1 MTPRCPAL
9 ALIGGVTLWLACT
22 DAPDDPPQMGNAE
35 WQLLEDLRL
44 DANAEDFS
52 MIGRLYV
59 GPQQEIVVPEPQDTR
74 FRLYDST
81 GTLVARIGRR
91 GEGPGEFQ
99 HLGSVFW
106 AADTMIAYDAR
117 QDRVTYLLADGTLV
131 RTESVPFRAPNR
143 DGGSGFHTFNPRA
156 VDDEGAMLGMAY
168 ASGVS
173 TDGTWE
179 SSELVVLRVSREGKP
194 RVVGSPPQFDDERW
208 SVTVSGVTNP
218 VPFVFR
224 PRTEIA
230 PDGSRFLFATTD
242 QSTLDGTFDLTMLRP
257 AGDTVF
263 SRSHAY
269 GGEPIPASALD
280 SAIAAT
286 RSESG
291 RLRRARAMARER
303 APAVFAPTDVTIGLD
318 GTVWLELRPTDRG
331 TRVVVLSEAGDSIAS
346 LLLPLRSK
354 IRQAS
359 LTHVW
364 VTETDELGL
373 ASVVRYRVIR
383 SPGTD
388 IRGGGGGE

>member
-1 MTPRCPAL
+1 MTPRRPVL

-22 DAPDDPPQMGNAE
+22 DAPDDPPQTGNAE
-35 WQLLEDLRL
+35 WQLVEDLRL

-59 GPQQEIVVPEPQDTR
+59 GPQQEIVVPEPQDMR

-131 RTESVPFRAPNR
+131 RTEGVPFRAPNWG
-143 DGGSGFHTFNPRA
+143 GGSGFHAFDPTA
-156 VDDEGAMLGMAY
+156 VDDEGAMLGVAY

-179 SSELVVLRVSREGKP
+179 SSGQVVLRVSRDGKP

-208 SVTVSGVTNP
+208 SVTVSGVTNF
-218 VPFVFR
+218 VPFVFW

-242 QSTLDGTFDLTMLRP
+242 QSTLDGTFDLTMLHP
-257 AGDTVF
+257 GGDTVF
-263 SRSHAY
+263 SRVHVY
-269 GGEPIPASALD
+269 GGEPIPAAALD

-303 APAVFAPTDVTIGLD
+303 APAVYAPTDVTLGLD

-331 TRVVVLSEAGDSIAS
+331 TRVVVLSETGDSIAS
-346 LLLPLRSK
+346 LLLPPRSK

-388 IRGGGGGE
+388 IRGGGGE